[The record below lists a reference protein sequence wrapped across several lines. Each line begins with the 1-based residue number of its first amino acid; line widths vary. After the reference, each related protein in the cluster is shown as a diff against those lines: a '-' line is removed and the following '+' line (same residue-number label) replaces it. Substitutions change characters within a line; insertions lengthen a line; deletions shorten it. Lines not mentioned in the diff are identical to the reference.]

1 MEDENCI
8 ISEDKI
14 QKLEYA
20 QDYIGLEPFIQ
31 VNYIETKKE
40 GFHMVHNPIEPD
52 DSIPQKKKHIRD
64 GRLRAPIY
72 TADFF
77 AKRAQDSDDKKA
89 SSVGGYSLSN
99 FEDPFTLASVLDS
112 QFKKRDDEYKQRIG
126 TFIVKVNYEE
136 EDGLI
141 GPTNE
146 QGHFDFLP
154 YKGFTLETRIDQE
167 FGYQPYEIFLNNED
181 K

>member
-1 MEDENCI
+1 MEDATSVV
-8 ISEDKI
+8 SEEKI
-14 QKLEYA
+14 LKLEYA
-20 QDYIGLEPFIQ
+20 EDYIGLEPFIQ
-31 VNYIETKKE
+31 VNYIEAKKV

-64 GRLRAPIY
+64 GRLRAAVR
-72 TADFF
+72 TVDFF
-77 AKRAQDSDDKKA
+77 AKRAQEPDKKKA
-89 SSVGGYSLSN
+89 SLVGEYGLSN
-99 FEDPFTLASVLDS
+99 FEDPFTLAMVLDS
-112 QFKKRDDEYKQRIG
+112 QFKKRDEEYKQRIG

-141 GPTNE
+141 GPVDE
-146 QGHFDFLP
+146 KGHFEFLP

-167 FGYQPYEIFLNNED
+167 YGYKPYEDFLNNEE